1 MTVVITPDLFPMTNN
16 MDERNE
22 LFMTANTCQCEHCK
36 EIIRQQNRLEK
47 LQKKNKTLALNRSL
61 V

>member
-1 MTVVITPDLFPMTNN
+1 
-16 MDERNE
+16 
-22 LFMTANTCQCEHCK
+22 MTANTCQCEHCK

-47 LQKKNKTLALNRSL
+47 LQKKNKSLALNRSL